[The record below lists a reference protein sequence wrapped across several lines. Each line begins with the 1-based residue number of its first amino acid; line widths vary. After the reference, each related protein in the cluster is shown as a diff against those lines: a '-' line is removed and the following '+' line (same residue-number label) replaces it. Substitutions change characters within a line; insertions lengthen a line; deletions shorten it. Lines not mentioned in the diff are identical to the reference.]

1 VVRQDPHGDSNDVY
15 SLTYQFKDGLILN
28 HRGEHLK
35 NEHGFVCDCTAFGQ
49 TGYLETGYAGYV
61 KLHGG
66 KEPYEGG
73 QVVDLYPQGAIRNI
87 AAFHRDIVG
96 GVYDNVTLEPSIN
109 ANLAVILGR
118 EAAARNGA
126 MTWDAL
132 MQENRRIEA
141 DLTGLTA

>member
-1 VVRQDPHGDSNDVY
+1 
-15 SLTYQFKDGLILN
+15 
-28 HRGEHLK
+28 
-35 NEHGFVCDCTAFGQ
+35 
-49 TGYLETGYAGYV
+49 
-61 KLHGG
+61 
-66 KEPYEGG
+66 
-73 QVVDLYPQGAIRNI
+73 VVDLYPQGAIRNI